1 MLRSLRT
8 LSLTAVAAGLLA
20 VPVTA
25 QLAAPAPAQAAKKAA
40 KKSAKK
46 KSSVK
51 YPTITKISPRKLAV
65 GEKLTIRGKNFR
77 PGKKKSSVAFYRK
90 GQPVIFVKADQAWKT
105 KLVVTVPAKV
115 IVLLAKRDNA
125 PVATQLRLRVIA
137 KKMGKRWT
145 KNSRSPVVSAG
156 ELAAAV
162 QQGGGGANSQQVAA
176 AQAYQDCQK
185 LAASNGAGDND
196 SDGLVNSTELAY
208 KLDPCNADSDGDSMI
223 DGYEFF
229 SAIDLNGTAYPYP
242 GKRPWPN
249 PLDPTDVDYDFDGD
263 WLFLHQ
269 EYALWKASG
278 TGFPLRAYS
287 DGTQN
292 SGGTQ
297 PVTTVA
303 QGYLD
308 LDEDGNLTDDERDV
322 DNDGLSN
329 VIELN
334 FRGTQEWWKGFDW
347 IRAPHSPGTTTTY
360 VEPAYYLRAFSN
372 LDATDADSDGD
383 GILDGADDQD
393 NDGWSNFAEMQL
405 DRSQVGYRVHPYN
418 PCLPDPH
425 ARVCSRY
432 VFLDGDRWAP
442 FDIVDPTT
450 KTTSQMPGDAIPF
463 GWNGSHTPVLYSDW
477 VTAGSP
483 NQYTGS
489 VFGPW
494 DPSPWFS
501 AAWDGNGGPQ
511 GA

>member
-1 MLRSLRT
+1 MLRFLRT
-8 LSLTAVAAGLLA
+8 LSLTAVIAGLLA
-20 VPVTA
+20 VPVAA
-25 QLAAPAPAQAAKKAA
+25 QLVAPAPAQAAKKKA
-40 KKSAKK
+40 KKSAK

-90 GQPVIFVKADQAWKT
+90 GQPVIFVKADRSWKT

-115 IVLLAKRDNA
+115 IVLLAKRNDA
-125 PVATQLRLRVIA
+125 PVATQLRLRVIG

-156 ELAAAV
+156 DLAPAV
-162 QQGGGGANSQQVAA
+162 QQGGGGATAQQVAA

-185 LAASNGAGDND
+185 LATSNGAGDND
-196 SDGLVNSTELAY
+196 SDGIANSTELAF
-208 KLDPCNADSDGDSMI
+208 KLDPCNADSDGDGMI
-223 DGYEFF
+223 DGYEYF

-249 PLDPTDVDYDFDGD
+249 PLDPTDGGYDFDGD
-263 WLFLHQ
+263 WLFLSQ
-269 EYALWKASG
+269 EYQLWKASG

-308 LDEDGNLTDDERDV
+308 LDGDGNLTDDERDA

-329 VIELN
+329 VIEFN
-334 FRGTQEWWKGFDW
+334 YRGQQEWWDGVDW
-347 IRAPHSPGTTTTY
+347 GNPPHAKPDVKSY
-360 VEPAYYLRAFSN
+360 HEPPYTLRAFSE
-372 LDATDADSDGD
+372 LDAADADTDGD

-393 NDGWSNFAEMQL
+393 ADGWSNFVEMQL
-405 DRSQVGYRVHPYN
+405 TRSESGYRVHPFN

-425 ARVCSRY
+425 ARTCSRY
-432 VFLDGDRWAP
+432 VPLNGTVWPP
-442 FDIVDPTT
+442 FDIVDADT
-450 KTTSQMPGDAIPF
+450 KTRSQVVNDAFPF
-463 GWNGSHTPVLYSDW
+463 AWPDVHDYDGWVAGGSLP
-477 VTAGSP
+477 
-483 NQYTGS
+483 TGS
-489 VFGPW
+489 VLGPW
-494 DPSPWFS
+494 DPSPWFTGK
-501 AAWDGNGGPQ
+501 WDGNGGPQ

>member
-1 MLRSLRT
+1 MLRFLRT
-8 LSLTAVAAGLLA
+8 LSLTAVIAGLLA
-20 VPVTA
+20 VPVAA
-25 QLAAPAPAQAAKKAA
+25 QLVAPAPAQAAKK
-40 KKSAKK
+40 SSKK
-46 KSSVK
+46 KKRSSKKTK

-90 GQPVIFVKADQAWKT
+90 GHPVIFVRADRSWKT

-115 IVLLAKRDNA
+115 IVLLAQRDNA

-162 QQGGGGANSQQVAA
+162 QQGGSANAQQVAV

-196 SDGLVNSTELAY
+196 SDGVANSTELAY
-208 KLDPCNADSDGDSMI
+208 KLDPCNADSDGDTLI
-223 DGYEFF
+223 DGYEYF
-229 SAIDLNGTAYPYP
+229 SAIDLNGNAFPYP
-242 GKRPWPN
+242 GKKPWPN

-308 LDEDGNLTDDERDV
+308 LDGDGNLTDDERDV

-329 VIELN
+329 VIEYN
-334 FRGTQEWWKGFDW
+334 FRGTQEWWNGVNW
-347 IRAPHSPGTTTTY
+347 VRSPYSPVSTTLYT
-360 VEPAYYLRAFSN
+360 EPPYTLRAFAQP
-372 LDATDADSDGD
+372 DATDADSDGD

-393 NDGWSNFAEMQL
+393 NDGWSNFTEMQL
-405 DRSQVGYRVHPYN
+405 SRTQVGYRVHPYN

-432 VFLDGDRWAP
+432 VFLNGTRWAP
-442 FDIVDPTT
+442 YDEVDPTT
-450 KTTSQMPGDAIPF
+450 HATSQMPGDAIPF
-463 GWNGSHTPVLYSDW
+463 AWPGPVRYSDW

-483 NQYTGS
+483 NQYTGT

-494 DPSPWFS
+494 DPSPWFTE
-501 AAWDGNGGPQ
+501 AWDGNGGPQ